1 MQKWL
6 YGIVFLFYFV
16 SQSTFEMKNK
26 REPIQQLNDIRSF
39 MERSSR
45 FISLS
50 GLSGVSAGVIALIG
64 AGIAW
69 LYLDL
74 SYSFINIDTSLLR
87 ENNLTYNDI
96 WQFIIADAIIVL
108 ILAITAGIFFTT
120 RRARK
125 KGLKVWDSTAK
136 RLVVNLL
143 IPLMAGGLFCIVLF
157 YHHLVF
163 LIAPASLIFYGLA
176 LINAS
181 KYTLH
186 EIKILGLSEVA
197 LGLIASLLPGYGLIF
212 WSAGFGLLHII
223 YGLVMYFRYETLP
236 EKD

>member
-1 MQKWL
+1 
-6 YGIVFLFYFV
+6 
-16 SQSTFEMKNK
+16 MKNK
-26 REPIQQLNDIRSF
+26 REPIQQLNDIRTF

-74 SYSFINIDTSLLR
+74 SYSFFNIDAYLLR
-87 ENNLTYNDI
+87 ENNLTYNKI

-136 RLVVNLL
+136 RLVINLL
-143 IPLMAGGLFCIVLF
+143 IPLVAGGLFCIVLF

-197 LGLIASLLPGYGLIF
+197 LGLIASLFPGYGLIF